1 MRGLGIDRHLFGL
14 YIVAKGMK
22 MDPLP
27 KIFQDKVDLVLQLF
41 RAYSGYLI
49 CVSIS
54 LWEFIWGVNTRRY
67 TLVHSFYFF

>member
-27 KIFQDKVDLVLQLF
+27 KFFQDKVDTENSRIMKAAAKIHQKVLRSSDLKP
-41 RAYSGYLI
+41 
-49 CVSIS
+49 
-54 LWEFIWGVNTRRY
+54 
-67 TLVHSFYFF
+67 

>member
-27 KIFQDKVDLVLQLF
+27 KFFQDKVDTGNSRIMCTF
-41 RAYSGYLI
+41 
-49 CVSIS
+49 
-54 LWEFIWGVNTRRY
+54 
-67 TLVHSFYFF
+67 